1 MIELIKLAYEFSGT
15 KIPYDN
21 FSCALKS
28 CELYPLEKHGEIIG
42 IVTVKGPEIHA
53 TVSKDCRGKWFS
65 RRFVRE
71 YLSPLIKK
79 YGYCLTQTIIG
90 DYFGHCFV
98 TKAGF
103 EISHLT
109 DKTAVYRMEG
119 HKWL

>member
-1 MIELIKLAYEFSGT
+1 MTDLIKLAYEYSGT
-15 KIPYDN
+15 KIPYESFEN
-21 FSCALKS
+21 ALKD
-28 CELYPLEKHGEIIG
+28 CELSPLEKHGEIIG
-42 IVTVKGPEIHA
+42 IVTTKGPEVHT
-53 TVSKDCRGKWFS
+53 TVSKKFRGKWFS
-65 RRFVRE
+65 RRYVRE
-71 YLSPLIKK
+71 HISPLIEK